1 MCVAGGDAALEFYA
15 SGGDTWTKMN
25 MGLKYMF
32 LWIGLAVVVGLLG
45 YVRLAPSD
53 ISRWHVASQIAAN
66 KNFKGG
72 VIRLVEA
79 GPDGL
84 ERFDKLTRETARTT
98 VLAGSVS
105 EGLVTYVTRS
115 KIFGF
120 PDYTT
125 AQQDQEQLKIY
136 ARLRFGRS
144 DIGVN
149 KARVSRWLD
158 ALQTR

>member
-1 MCVAGGDAALEFYA
+1 
-15 SGGDTWTKMN
+15 

-32 LWIGLAVVVGLLG
+32 IGAGLVIIVGVLG
-45 YVRLAPSD
+45 YVRLAPSEM
-53 ISRWHVASQIAAN
+53 SRWHVASQITAD
-66 KNFKGG
+66 KNFKSG
-72 VIRLVEA
+72 VKRLVET

-84 ERFDKLTRETARTT
+84 ERFDKLARGTVRTT

-125 AQQDQEQLKIY
+125 VQQDQDQLKIY

-149 KARVSRWLD
+149 RARVGRWLD
-158 ALQTR
+158 ALQAR